1 MSSSRYHKL
10 FMCLPAGRN

>member
-10 FMCLPAGRN
+10 FMCLPTGRN